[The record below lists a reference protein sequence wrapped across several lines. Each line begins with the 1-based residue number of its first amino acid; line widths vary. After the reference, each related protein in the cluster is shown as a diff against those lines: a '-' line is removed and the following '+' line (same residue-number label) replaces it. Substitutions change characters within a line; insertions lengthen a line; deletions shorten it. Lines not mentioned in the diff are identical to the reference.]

1 MKFDVLPNK
10 TPGGFHKTDTNNHGA
25 VSSDFI
31 GAGHAWAD
39 ASYVDRERIF
49 QAHVAYQRG
58 FYWYVANSPDVPL
71 RYREAFGRW
80 GLPSDEFG
88 QTEHWPHQ
96 LYIREARRMIGEHVI
111 TEHDCRGDR
120 TASDPIGMGSY
131 GMDSHNCCRFVRTG
145 ADGQAWVLNE
155 GDVQVGAVPYRISY
169 RAVTPKREQ
178 CENLLV
184 PVCLSS
190 SHIAYGSARMEPV
203 FMVLGQSAAIAACL
217 AIDQDIAVQDVRYP
231 ALQKELRAAG
241 QVLGDAAPLREQAS
255 CPTVQGAAQ

>member
-1 MKFDVLPNK
+1 M
-10 TPGGFHKTDTNNHGA
+10 TT
-25 VSSDFI
+25 S
-31 GAGHAWAD
+31 AD
-39 ASYVDRERIF
+39 
-49 QAHVAYQRG
+49 Q
-58 FYWYVANSPDVPL
+58 PVPL
-71 RYREAFGRW
+71 ISTGE
-80 GLPSDEFG
+80 LPSG
-88 QTEHWPHQ
+88 
-96 LYIREARRMIGEHVI
+96 EAVAALVTRAYENYR
-111 TEHDCRGDR
+111 
-120 TASDPIGMGSY
+120 
-131 GMDSHNCCRFVRTG
+131 
-145 ADGQAWVLNE
+145 
-155 GDVQVGAVPYRISY
+155 DVQVGAVPYRISY